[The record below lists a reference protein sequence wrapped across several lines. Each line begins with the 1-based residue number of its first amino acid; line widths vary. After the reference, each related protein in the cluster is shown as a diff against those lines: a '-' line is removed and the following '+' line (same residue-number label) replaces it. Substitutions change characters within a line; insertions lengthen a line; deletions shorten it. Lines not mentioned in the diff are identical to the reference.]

1 MRKVKFFLTVLSLF
15 AVSFAWAQ
23 NITVRGTV
31 TGQSGE
37 PIIGVYVLLQGSTA
51 GTSTDVDGKYEIN
64 APSNGTLVY
73 TLVGMKEVVMPI
85 NNRAQIN
92 VVMEEEAE
100 MLDDVMVVA
109 YGTVSREAKTGS
121 VTSVKSDVI
130 GDAPVASVEKMLAGK
145 MAGVQISS
153 VS

>member
-1 MRKVKFFLTVLSLF
+1 MRKLKLFLTVLSMF

-23 NITVRGTV
+23 NITVSGTV
-31 TGQSGE
+31 TDQSGE
-37 PIIGVYVLLQGSTA
+37 PAIGVYVLLQGSTQ
-51 GTSTDVDGKYEIN
+51 GTSTDVDGKYQIS
-64 APSNGTLVY
+64 APANGTLVF

-121 VTSVKSDVI
+121 VTTVKSDVI
-130 GDAPVASVEKMLAGK
+130 GDTPVASVEKMLAGK
-145 MAGVQISS
+145 MAGA
-153 VS
+153 